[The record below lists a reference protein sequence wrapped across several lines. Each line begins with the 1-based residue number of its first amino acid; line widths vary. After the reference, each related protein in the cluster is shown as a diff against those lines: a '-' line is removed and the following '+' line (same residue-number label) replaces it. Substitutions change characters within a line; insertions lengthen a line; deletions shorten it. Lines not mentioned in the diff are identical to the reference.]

1 MNVDQREL
9 QRLTRTES
17 MRLLSSVSLGR
28 AVFTSRALP
37 AIRPVNHVVE
47 DDAVIVRTD
56 LGSALAGA
64 VLRAP
69 QVVVAYEADV
79 IDPATHL
86 GWSVVVTGMA
96 DVVTDP
102 AELARYAQL
111 PQPWT
116 TRPTD
121 CVIRIR
127 CDLVTGDLLT
137 APAPAVA

>member
-1 MNVDQREL
+1 MSVDQREL

-28 AVFTSRALP
+28 AVFTARALP

-47 DDAVIVRTD
+47 DDAVIIRTD

-79 IDPATHL
+79 IDADTHL
-86 GWSVVVTGMA
+86 GWSVVVTGLA

-102 AELARYAQL
+102 AELAGYAERL
-111 PQPWT
+111 RPWAA
-116 TRPTD
+116 RPTD
-121 CVIRIR
+121 CVIRIS
-127 CDLVTGDLLT
+127 CDLVTGYLLT
-137 APAPAVA
+137 APVAA